1 MTGDIMAKLPQELMK
16 LSGLGD
22 EARGR
27 LDRLYEK
34 LNGLC
39 RWFGVGLNGI
49 LFAADEGDACVDG
62 ALLRELAAGRS
73 DAEIEHLCQF
83 IEELR
88 AILADHGAAYEG
100 TFEMLDPET
109 IAEGAPLVRAAYA
122 FRPFWRWY

>member
-1 MTGDIMAKLPQELMK
+1 MAKLPQELLK
-16 LSGLGD
+16 LSGLGE

-49 LFAADEGDACVDG
+49 LFAADEGDARFDIQ
-62 ALLRELAAGRS
+62 LLLGLAADRS
-73 DAEIEHLCQF
+73 EQELEHIYQF
-83 IEELR
+83 IEEFGALLS
-88 AILADHGAAYEG
+88 AHGAAYEG
-100 TFEMLDPET
+100 TFEVLDPET
-109 IAEGAPLVRAAYA
+109 IAEGAQLVRATYA